1 MSSIPVLTPDLTPPT
16 NAGSAHASAIQTV
29 NAQTEQTNTPQDMVT
44 LSNGVQQPTPAEEAG
59 LFQIAVAS
67 YSVAQLNVQQA
78 QTNDNAESNGG
89 NSTATPFPANV
100 TAAASPA
107 PGNNA
112 AVQAQTAA
120 AAPAT
125 DANAATTALATAAAT
140 TANAGG
146 ANAAAAQT
154 QAAPATTTA
163 TPPADQNL
171 ITQFLNYLSQLGLSP
186 QSQNTMKETA
196 EMLEQLD
203 PQGFQDL
210 IAALRAQA
218 SALLAPAT
226 NSIAAA
232 AITNPAQT
240 NAASAGGGS
249 AQAGAGKSAATGQA

>member
-1 MSSIPVLTPDLTPPT
+1 MSSIPVLTPALTPAT
-16 NAGSAHASAIQTV
+16 SAGSGLTSGLQTA
-29 NAQTEQTNTPQDMVT
+29 NTQAAQTNTPQDTVT

-59 LFQIAVAS
+59 LFQIGVAS
-67 YSVAQLNVQQA
+67 YSSAQLNTLQA
-78 QTNDNAESNGG
+78 QPNDNAPANEG
-89 NSTATPFPANV
+89 NSTATPLTANA

-107 PGNNA
+107 QGNNA

-125 DANAATTALATAAAT
+125 NANAATTALATAAAT

-146 ANAAAAQT
+146 ANTAAAQT
-154 QAAPATTTA
+154 QAAPAMTTA
-163 TPPADQNL
+163 TTPADQNL

-218 SALLAPAT
+218 SAMLAPA
-226 NSIAAA
+226 AATTSATVA
-232 AITNPAQT
+232 ANPAQT
-240 NAASAGGGS
+240 N
-249 AQAGAGKSAATGQA
+249 